1 MRLPDTAHTSR
12 PWRIHEFT
20 HDFRL
25 EDVWALPTPGG
36 RDDFPLLVQR
46 IVSGDPSRGSRS
58 AIRALWSIRWRLGA
72 LLGWDRPD
80 AGLGSRVPTLRD
92 RLPADLRDAA
102 GPDFAALPFSSLY
115 LLDDEFAAE
124 IANRTMHGVLHL
136 GWVPDGTGGYRGQMA
151 VLVKPNGLF
160 GTAYMAAIKPFR
172 HLIVYP
178 AAIRT
183 LEREWQ
189 TRTGGQTRAL
199 GAVPPSRASAR
210 PRSPWTLTRSLPA
223 APARSLD
230 DPALRKP
237 SPRRSRP
244 TRSRR
249 RR

>member
-1 MRLPDTAHTSR
+1 MRLPNTAHTSQ
-12 PWRIHEFT
+12 PWRIHELT
-20 HDFRL
+20 RDFRL

-36 RDDFPLLVQR
+36 PDDFPLLVQR
-46 IVSGDPSRGSRS
+46 IVGGDPSRGSRS
-58 AIRALWSIRWRLGA
+58 ATRALWSIRWKIGA

-80 AGLGSRVPTLRD
+80 AGVGSRVPTLRD
-92 RLPADLRDAA
+92 RLPADLRDAP

-136 GWVPDGTGGYRGQMA
+136 GWVPDGTDGYRGQMA

-160 GTAYMAAIKPFR
+160 GTAYMAAINPFR

-178 AAIRT
+178 AAIRK

-189 TRTGGQTRAL
+189 
-199 GAVPPSRASAR
+199 
-210 PRSPWTLTRSLPA
+210 TRSLPA

-230 DPALRKP
+230 DPAVRKP

-244 TRSRR
+244 TRSQRR
-249 RR
+249 R